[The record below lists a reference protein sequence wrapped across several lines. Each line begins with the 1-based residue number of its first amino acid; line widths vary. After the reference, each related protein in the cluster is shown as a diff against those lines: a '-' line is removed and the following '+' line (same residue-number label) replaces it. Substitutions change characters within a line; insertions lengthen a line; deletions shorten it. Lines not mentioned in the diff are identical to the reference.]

1 MSRAFLALGSNVP
14 PRLTFL
20 RRAIAKIREIGE
32 IQHIAALYES
42 EPFGV
47 RQQPGF
53 LNSAIDIETQLSPED
68 LLKAVKSIEEKTGRK
83 QRFRWGPREIDIDII
98 FYGQQLVNL
107 PDLQIPH
114 PDYRQRRFVLQP
126 LCDIAA
132 DVVAPDARQTL
143 HQLLENCPDT
153 ALLRHLQTNWTT
165 NGTEL

>member
-53 LNSAIDIETQLSPED
+53 LNSAIEIDTQLSPED
-68 LLKAVKSIEEKTGRK
+68 LLKAVKSIEQKTGRK
-83 QRFRWGPREIDIDII
+83 QRFRW
-98 FYGQQLVNL
+98 
-107 PDLQIPH
+107 
-114 PDYRQRRFVLQP
+114 
-126 LCDIAA
+126 
-132 DVVAPDARQTL
+132 
-143 HQLLENCPDT
+143 
-153 ALLRHLQTNWTT
+153 
-165 NGTEL
+165 